1 MVSICPA
8 WQALCAFIHRL
19 ISNFTKHELPFT
31 HLVMDFGWHQ
41 QQHGSAWASYTWS
54 KEFGETPADVQDF
67 VQSLHST
74 DTASPMQRPLAL
86 SLNLHAVGVEPEE
99 LRYREFMQ
107 QVTCTTNTFYRA
119 LLPFDLP
126 ALVWPAGAVMV
137 NGQSPTPC
145 RSPLC
150 NSCPHNLT
158 NNKPGR
164 GRPVDERDAA
174 LRARE

>member
-1 MVSICPA
+1 MKDFLQISGPPGLLSA
-8 WQALCAFIHRL
+8 ADHGLWWSNSFNFTKDQYLHRL

-107 QVTCTTNTFYRA
+107 QVHFANLLLY
-119 LLPFDLP
+119 LLPFALSV
-126 ALVWPAGAVMV
+126 LVWRRTLWHGECRYA
-137 NGQSPTPC
+137 QSPLPC
-145 RSPLC
+145 RFPS
-150 NSCPHNLT
+150 
-158 NNKPGR
+158 
-164 GRPVDERDAA
+164 
-174 LRARE
+174 